1 MSSDTWH
8 ELLDGKSHTLD
19 FKVKHYLLNWNQM
32 RSPVIC
38 SIKHLAFLLHPVAH
52 YLFSLWPTEG
62 VTVLSTKYY
71 AVKMA
76 SKNIK
81 MQNNSYKEHPAYNNG
96 LSRKC
101 FQKNVWGS
109 RHTGHCHLS
118 RVQQKKKKNRTT
130 SEQTAFSFKGLWL
143 PPSPRNL
150 TLRTVSLAGISLA
163 YGLCLHNHQDVT
175 SVLFLHGQC

>member
-1 MSSDTWH
+1 MKGLEEEWMKLQKRLQRMTRPLKEMTVDGRISEGGDGGWPDLWKNSDTWH

-38 SIKHLAFLLHPVAH
+38 SSKCLAFLLHPVAH

-81 MQNNSYKEHPAYNNG
+81 MQNNSYKEHPGYNNG

-101 FQKNVWGS
+101 FQKKRLRQQAHRS
-109 RHTGHCHLS
+109 LS
-118 RVQQKKKKNRTT
+118 SQQSSAKKQNY
-130 SEQTAFSFKGLWL
+130 LWA
-143 PPSPRNL
+143 N
-150 TLRTVSLAGISLA
+150 G
-163 YGLCLHNHQDVT
+163 
-175 SVLFLHGQC
+175 FFF